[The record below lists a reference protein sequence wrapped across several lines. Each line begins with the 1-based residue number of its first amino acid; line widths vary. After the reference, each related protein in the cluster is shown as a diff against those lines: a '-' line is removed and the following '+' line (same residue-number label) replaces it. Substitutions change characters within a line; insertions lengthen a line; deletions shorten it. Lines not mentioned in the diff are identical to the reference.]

1 MYTIFFARYC
11 LRIFAQRVMLQPWY
25 KNPTSGESNITAS
38 IPVVLSSGEMFLD
51 TCYNSIGQC
60 LTVTCSWYTSQ
71 QLYFRGVQV
80 ISTRT
85 SRNKN
90 FNTETRSSYRDQHF
104 SYPSKYQCKCIN
116 AGVEN
121 KEAYHIWPSG
131 KLPQL
136 TSSRLEKTPGADSLF
151 LKANYGTI
159 DGWYHYEI
167 RVSAGSTLKDINK
180 LTGGNWRFYKTLAGQ
195 SIKLSS

>member
-1 MYTIFFARYC
+1 MKCFLTHAIIPLDTVLPWHAVGTRPSSFIFVVCRLFPHVPVETKTLTRKQGHLIVINISVTLQNINANALMQE
-11 LRIFAQRVMLQPWY
+11 LRIKKL
-25 KNPTSGESNITAS
+25 ITFG
-38 IPVVLSSGEMFLD
+38 P
-51 TCYNSIGQC
+51 
-60 LTVTCSWYTSQ
+60 
-71 QLYFRGVQV
+71 
-80 ISTRT
+80 
-85 SRNKN
+85 
-90 FNTETRSSYRDQHF
+90 
-104 SYPSKYQCKCIN
+104 P
-116 AGVEN
+116 
-121 KEAYHIWPSG
+121 G